1 MRPAIE
7 TSGLG
12 KHYRD
17 CWALAD
23 CCVQIPVARITG
35 LIGPNGAGKTT
46 LLKLA
51 MGLLRPDKGRIEVL
65 GWSPSSQPT
74 LVLARVGYVAQD
86 RPLYPRFTAKDA
98 LRLGRELNPK
108 WDEHSAYDRLTRHD
122 IPLDRQ
128 IRKLSG
134 GQQAQVSL
142 ALALGKRPDLLLLDE
157 PAANLDPMARRAFLT
172 ELVDAVATD
181 GITVV
186 LSSHLI
192 ADVERICDYLVI
204 LSGGHVQVA
213 GGIDELLE
221 GHRVLIGPRLDPTAV
236 ADDPT
241 VVKAEHTE
249 RESALLVRTDGR
261 VPSPAWRIEQP
272 GLEDLVLA
280 YLENP
285 SAGNLPKPKILKED
299 AS

>member
-1 MRPAIE
+1 MRPAIQ
-7 TSGLG
+7 TTGLG
-12 KHYRD
+12 KRYRD
-17 CWALAD
+17 LWALSE
-23 CCVQIPVARITG
+23 CCMHIPSGRITG

-51 MGLLRPDKGRIEVL
+51 VGLLAPDQGTIEVL
-65 GWSPSSQPT
+65 GWSPTTQPT

-86 RPLYPRFTAKDA
+86 RPLYPRFTARDI
-98 LRLGRELNPK
+98 LRVGRELNPK
-108 WDEHSAYDRLTRHD
+108 WDDSAALDRLVRHD
-122 IPLDRQ
+122 VPLDRQ

-157 PAANLDPMARRAFLT
+157 PAANLDPLARREFLR
-172 ELVDAVATD
+172 ELVDTVAAE

-204 LSGGHVQVA
+204 LSKGQVQVA
-213 GGIDELLE
+213 SGIDELLE
-221 GHRVLIGPRLDPTAV
+221 GHRVLVGPRLDPGTV
-236 ADDPT
+236 AKDPT

-261 VPSPAWRIEQP
+261 IPPSSWRVEQP
-272 GLEDLVLA
+272 CLEDVVLA

-285 SAGNLPKPKILKED
+285 SAGTVPKPKVLKEV

>member
-1 MRPAIE
+1 MRPAIQ
-7 TSGLG
+7 TAGLG

-17 CWALAD
+17 LWAVSE
-23 CCVQIPVARITG
+23 CNMHIPSGRITG

-51 MGLLRPDKGRIEVL
+51 IGLLEPDQGTVEVL
-65 GWSPSSQPT
+65 GWSPTTRPA

-86 RPLYPRFTAKDA
+86 RPLYPRFTANDI

-108 WDEHSAYDRLTRHD
+108 WDDSAARDRLARHD
-122 IPLDRQ
+122 VPLYRQ

-157 PAANLDPMARRAFLT
+157 PAANLDPLARRAFLR
-172 ELVDAVATD
+172 ELVDTVAAEGT
-181 GITVV
+181 TVV

-204 LSGGHVQVA
+204 LSKGHVQVA
-213 GGIDELLE
+213 GGIAELLE
-221 GHRVLIGPRLDPTAV
+221 GHRLLVGPRLDPSSV
-236 ADDPT
+236 VKDLT

-261 VPSPAWRIEQP
+261 VPPPAWRVEP
-272 GLEDLVLA
+272 VTLEELVLA

-285 SAGNLPKPKILKED
+285 DDGIVPKPQILGD
-299 AS
+299 VVS

>member
-1 MRPAIE
+1 
-7 TSGLG
+7 
-12 KHYRD
+12 
-17 CWALAD
+17 
-23 CCVQIPVARITG
+23 
-35 LIGPNGAGKTT
+35 
-46 LLKLA
+46 
-51 MGLLRPDKGRIEVL
+51 MGLLEPDHGRIEVL
-65 GWSPSSQPT
+65 GWSPTAQPT
-74 LVLARVGYVAQD
+74 LVLARAGYVAQD
-86 RPLYPRFTAKDA
+86 RPLYPRFTARDI
-98 LRLGRELNPK
+98 LRLGRELNPR
-108 WDEHSAYDRLTRHD
+108 WDDRAARERLVRHD

-128 IRKLSG
+128 VRKLSG

-157 PAANLDPMARRAFLT
+157 PAANLDPLARREFLR
-172 ELVDAVATD
+172 ELVDTVAAE

-204 LSGGHVQVA
+204 LSRGHVQVA

-221 GHRVLIGPRLDPTAV
+221 GHRVLVGPRLDPSTV
-236 ADDPT
+236 ARDPT

-261 VPSPAWRIEQP
+261 IPPTPWRVEQP

-285 SAGNLPKPKILKED
+285 GAGNVPKPEIVKEV